1 MPRCLGF
8 RRLRVWRRL
17 HLFTR
22 RWLLHLRRL
31 VSGDAAEAPVDEEK
45 TVEIATGVAEAHS
58 GGGGAA
64 VPGPRNGVAG
74 GVLAAAGVELECD
87 AAADGGVDAVRVAGK
102 VKDTAGAA
110 KGKVEDAAGSAKE
123 KVEDAV
129 DATKGKLEQAGDYLS
144 EKADEAAPG
153 VEPELPAVVVDETA
167 PEMEE
172 APAVVGA

>member
-1 MPRCLGF
+1 MATVMASMNVVGVQAVSSVAAGRQVRLGSGASLGGV
-8 RRLRVWRRL
+8 RLNVATARVS
-17 HLFTR
+17 
-22 RWLLHLRRL
+22 LRSWPGRS
-31 VSGDAAEAPVDEEK
+31 VVVVRAEE
-45 TVEIATGVAEAHS
+45 GVTDKVQNAV
-58 GGGGAA
+58 GGA
-64 VPGPRNGVAG
+64 
-74 GVLAAAGVELECD
+74 
-87 AAADGGVDAVRVAGK
+87 AGK

-110 KGKVEDAAGSAKE
+110 KGKVEDAAGSAKA